1 MADNFRLKVKNVVQQ
16 TADTVSI
23 EFDQPENFEY
33 KAGQFLTFLLEVD
46 GKKVRRSYSLS
57 SCPSIGESPSVAVKR
72 VEGGLVSNHINDNI
86 KVGDELEVM
95 EPMGNFY
102 VETDKDKQRHIILIG
117 GGSGITPLLGIL
129 KTILHG
135 EPQSII
141 SLIYANKT
149 ADDII
154 YKKELDELQHAFSDR
169 FRLVHHLNNENVE
182 KYTKEKKS
190 FFGLKKKDVQVETSG
205 QLDEKVIADYITNN
219 LNVDLSLD
227 PVEFYLCGPQG
238 LMKLVEKTLKEN
250 DVPQER
256 IAKESFVKE
265 TFDKEA
271 KGGDSKARVVQVVL
285 DDETH
290 EFEVSDKSI
299 LLTALDKGI
308 EMPYSCQSGIC
319 TACMGKLIS
328 GEIEMEHTDGL
339 SPEQIEEGY
348 RLTCIGHPKTD
359 DVKIEIVG

>member
-1 MADNFRLKVKNVVQQ
+1 MAENFQLKVKNVVQQ
-16 TADTVSI
+16 TADAVSI
-23 EFDQPENFEY
+23 EFEQPENFTY
-33 KAGQFLTFLLEVD
+33 KAGQFLTFLLEID

-57 SCPSIGESPSVAVKR
+57 SCSSIGESPSVAVKR
-72 VEGGLVSNHINDNI
+72 VEGGLVSNYINDNI

-95 EPMGNFY
+95 EPLGNFY
-102 VETDKDKQRHIILIG
+102 VDTDKDKQRHIILIG
-117 GGSGITPLLGIL
+117 GGSGVTPLIGIL

-141 SLIYANKT
+141 SFIYANKT

-154 YKKELDELQHAFSDR
+154 YKKQLDELQSAFPDR
-169 FRLVHHLNNENVE
+169 FRLIHHLNDENVE
-182 KYTKEKKS
+182 KYTKQKKS
-190 FFGLKKKDVQVETSG
+190 FFGLKKKDVDMETTG
-205 QLDEKVIADYITNN
+205 QLDEAIVIDYITNQ

-238 LMKLVEKTLKEN
+238 LMKMVEKALKGE

-256 IAKESFVKE
+256 IVKESFVKD
-265 TFDKEA
+265 TFEKEV
-271 KGGDSKARVVQVVL
+271 KGGDKKSRIVKIVL

-290 EFEVSDKSI
+290 EVEIKDKSI
-299 LLTALDKGI
+299 LMTALDEGI

-339 SPEQIEEGY
+339 SPEQLEEGY